1 MSERLLSPLML
12 VATAVYL
19 GLTLMFVHERRY
31 PMASVVAGLIVASF
45 VRFAGVFE
53 FRDCS
58 DAREY

>member
-1 MSERLLSPLML
+1 MSECLLSPLML

-19 GLTLMFVHERRY
+19 GSTLMFFHERRY
-31 PMASVVAGLIVASF
+31 PLASIVAGMIVASF
-45 VRFAGVFE
+45 VRFAVVFE